1 MKIVVNKPLVILLVG
16 LLWHK
21 QSNMKYPKFLSVGN
35 WLFMHLSKDG
45 FADCTVGGPIPE
57 NLYIVYSSYKAPD
70 LSKDLRTYE
79 GLIAYGATEPD
90 DKELLRLIKY

>member
-1 MKIVVNKPLVILLVG
+1 
-16 LLWHK
+16 
-21 QSNMKYPKFLSVGN
+21 MKYPKFLSTGN
-35 WLFMHLSKDG
+35 WLFIHLKKDS
-45 FADCTVGGPIPE
+45 FENDSVGGPIPE
-57 NLYIVYSSYKAPD
+57 NLYVVHSGYRAPD